1 MNFQNIEYFLYTAR
15 ERSFTQAAQKL
26 HVTQQTLSGQIAALE
41 RELGCRLFVR
51 HIPLE
56 LTEEGRAFERY
67 AVSFQRNYR
76 AMCNEFSDRAQEQ
89 RGTLRI
95 GIALTRGRILLPH
108 LMEHFQQ
115 EYPLV
120 SIEVNEGT
128 NEALKEALLHGET
141 DLVIGDLPESIPG
154 VQTQVFYQEEV
165 VLLLPKILLK
175 KVYGANFP
183 SRVENVRKDGDLKL
197 LADCPFLLE
206 YPNDI
211 AGRIAENLLRRSDL
225 IPIVKCRSQNIEM
238 LLDCCVQGQG
248 VCFCPDSLLR
258 STMSPE
264 QMFRMEIVRFAV
276 GTTYSIRFGWKE
288 ENTHWKLLERFIEIA
303 KATKSTHYFP
313 VKTT

>member
-1 MNFQNIEYFLYTAR
+1 MNFQNIEYFLCTAR

-51 HIPLE
+51 RIPLE
-56 LTEEGRAFERY
+56 LTEDGRAFERY
-67 AVSFQRNYR
+67 AISFQRNYH
-76 AMCNEFSDRAQEQ
+76 AMLNEFSDRVQEQ

-108 LMEHFQQ
+108 LMERFQQ
-115 EYPLV
+115 KYPLV
-120 SIEVNEGT
+120 SIEVIEAT
-128 NEALKEALLHGET
+128 NEALKETLLRGET
-141 DLVIGDLPESIPG
+141 DLVIADLPENIPG

-165 VLLLPKILLK
+165 VLLLPKALLK
-175 KVYGANFP
+175 KVYGVDFL
-183 SRVENVRKDGDLKL
+183 SHVENVRRSGDLKL

-225 IPIVKCRSQNIEM
+225 IPMVKCRSQNIEM
-238 LLDCCVQGQG
+238 LLDCCVQGLG

-258 STMSPE
+258 ATLSPE
-264 QMFRMEIVRFAV
+264 QLFRMEIVRFTV
-276 GTTYSIRFGWKE
+276 GTTYFIRFGWKE
-288 ENTHWKLLERFIEIA
+288 ENEHWKLLERFIEIA
-303 KATKSTHYFP
+303 KDGISSSE
-313 VKTT
+313 